1 MARFLAGL
9 TPHGPVVLVLD
20 DLHWADP
27 STLMTSRHLARVLVP
42 HRLLLVGT
50 YRSDEAGRAAGHPR
64 SPARGGRGD
73 RRAPPRPPS
82 DPLRRMLGELAAAP
96 VSAALAD
103 MIQRDTRGNP
113 FFAREVIFHLL
124 ETQAMQPDA
133 DGALQADLPGG
144 RPEGLRDVLARRRAL
159 SQDANRF
166 LDAAAAFDGPF
177 PFAVVA
183 EVATLDDEAALAALD
198 QVLDAGLIEADVAP
212 ERYQFGHALIR
223 HAVYA
228 ALNPSRRVRLHRRT
242 AHVLEAAQAVST
254 TRVTPAEVAAQYHRS
269 AALPGAEAGVTP
281 ALEAAE
287 QAQAASAH
295 GEAAAFLT
303 MACELAP
310 SGDARL
316 PRLGPGS
323 G

>member
-1 MARFLAGL
+1 M
-9 TPHGPVVLVLD
+9 
-20 DLHWADP
+20 
-27 STLMTSRHLARVLVP
+27 
-42 HRLLLVGT
+42 
-50 YRSDEAGRAAGHPR
+50 
-64 SPARGGRGD
+64 
-73 RRAPPRPPS
+73 
-82 DPLRRMLGELAAAP
+82 
-96 VSAALAD
+96 
-103 MIQRDTRGNP
+103 
-113 FFAREVIFHLL
+113 
-124 ETQAMQPDA
+124 
-133 DGALQADLPGG
+133 
-144 RPEGLRDVLARRRAL
+144 LARRRARL

-228 ALNPSRRVRLHRRT
+228 ALNPSAECGLHRRT

-254 TRVTPAEVAAQYHRS
+254 TRVTPAEVAAQHHRS

-303 MACELAP
+303 MACERRRGRRAP
-310 SGDARL
+310 SPA
-316 PRLGPGS
+316 PGS